1 VDQKFRDRFAQV
13 IVELRGNEPQRSFCQ
28 RLGISQASVSAWERG
43 SLPTIDSFVKIATL
57 RGQYPEEFM
66 AELYNRNP
74 TDLDLVDRADIMTK
88 TQLIDFLEVLVT
100 KLKEKE
106 LEAS

>member
-1 VDQKFRDRFAQV
+1 MDQKFRDRFAQV

-57 RGQYPEEFM
+57 RGQYPEELM